1 MRRKRPA
8 RRHDEKLDGRVPQL
22 RRRSRVESNTCTTP
36 SIMHKRVCLLGVS
49 LDTFLTILRIRD
61 HHRVERDPPGPA
73 RAPRPLR
80 GRAWRWRLGSVRWG
94 PTAPPLTARV
104 PGRPPARGAP
114 VTGCIRTAAVE
125 NPRARTGER
134 GATPRRPARL
144 AAVRARSRRP
154 PAPQSAHRI
163 ESGGLASTRAAPAA
177 THSSRSAA
185 SAPAAAHALN
195 TGIRFVTSYQHFRI
209 SMYRRAFVENTRA
222 SYPTCR
228 PLLIVK
234 SFLCL

>member
-8 RRHDEKLDGRVPQL
+8 RRHDEKLDGRGPQL

-73 RAPRPLR
+73 ARRGRSRRR
-80 GRAWRWRLGSVRWG
+80 GRASLALAAGVRE
-94 PTAPPLTARV
+94 V
-104 PGRPPARGAP
+104 
-114 VTGCIRTAAVE
+114 VT
-125 NPRARTGER
+125 N
-134 GATPRRPARL
+134 RPA
-144 AAVRARSRRP
+144 AHSARSRPPPRSRRARYWVYPYCRGREPARPYGRARCDP
-154 PAPQSAHRI
+154 PAARAASATGTAVRTHRI

>member
-1 MRRKRPA
+1 
-8 RRHDEKLDGRVPQL
+8 
-22 RRRSRVESNTCTTP
+22 
-36 SIMHKRVCLLGVS
+36 MHKRVCLLGVS

-73 RAPRPLR
+73 ARR
-80 GRAWRWRLGSVRWG
+80 GRSEGAGRALALAAGVREVGTNRPAAHSARSRPPPRSRRARYWVYPYCRG
-94 PTAPPLTARV
+94 REPARPYGRARCDPTAAR
-104 PGRPPARGAP
+104 
-114 VTGCIRTAAVE
+114 AA
-125 NPRARTGER
+125 
-134 GATPRRPARL
+134 
-144 AAVRARSRRP
+144 RARSRRP